1 MDNSIEPDGL
11 EEVEGEMAE
20 GGQDIPEADANELL
34 DHVVDRVKIKG
45 GLDINKLKEDGVVF
59 EIDEDAVAATN
70 EEYKEEFEAA
80 QRTSYGQMSGKERSF
95 INELGYDGL
104 GGYGLGLDEDND
116 SDPDGPLM
124 EPFESLMAKMLDLTP
139 DGGVKKKMVR
149 PGGGVEVM
157 EGAEVHIHYN
167 GYLEHHDEPFDSTRL
182 RNKKQVVQL
191 GHGNLIPGLELGIVS
206 MKLGE
211 ISRFL
216 INHEYAYGDMGCPPR
231 VPAKSLVLFEVELIH
246 FHDEAK
252 IVEFDNLPMEEMS
265 KFSRVYPAAEER
277 WKEGK
282 AQYVA
287 GRHRAALKTFKL
299 AATDLEKCNL
309 ENEEEEKSQQT
320 LLFTLFKNL
329 AVVAMKLKDYHK
341 TIKYGTKALSCP
353 NHIQTASD
361 KAKCNYL
368 CGKANRLIGELRM
381 AKMYLEKAYR
391 FKPNDKMVAEELD
404 SLDHAIERQKNE
416 ERLMAQRMILPEEE
430 RQPLPDAESCPWLKD
445 PHSMRMCLKQL
456 ETFFED
462 AENDFFKVPKD
473 RINTAKDILIWE
485 EAAKRL
491 DFVIL
496 EKPSEDN
503 RRMRIGRKTD
513 SV

>member
-1 MDNSIEPDGL
+1 MDSSYPQEGL
-11 EEVEGEMAE
+11 EEVEGEAAGVDGE
-20 GGQDIPEADANELL
+20 TPEADANEIL
-34 DHVVDRVKIKG
+34 DRVVDRVKIKG
-45 GLDINKLKEDGVVF
+45 GIDINQLKENGAVF

-80 QRTSYGQMSGKERSF
+80 QRTSYGQVAGKERTF
-95 INELGYDGL
+95 LGELGYDGL
-104 GGYGLGLDEDND
+104 GGYGLGIDDEND

-124 EPFESLMAKMLDLTP
+124 EPFESLAAKMSNLTD
-139 DGGVKKKMVR
+139 DGGVKKKVVR
-149 PGGGVEVM
+149 PGGGIEVM
-157 EGAEVHIHYN
+157 EGAEVHVHYN

-191 GHGNLIPGLELGIVS
+191 GHGNLIPGLEIGIKS
-206 MKLGE
+206 MKQGE

-216 INHEYAYGDMGCPPR
+216 IEYDYAYGDMGCPPR
-231 VPAKSLVLFEVELIH
+231 VPAKSTVLFEVELIH

-265 KFSRVYPAAEER
+265 KFSRVFPAAEER

-309 ENEEEEKSQQT
+309 ENEEEEKNQQT

-341 TIKYGTKALSCP
+341 TIKYGTKALGCP
-353 NHIQTASD
+353 KHIQTAND
-361 KAKCNYL
+361 RAKCNYL

-381 AKMYLEKAYR
+381 SKMYLEKAYR
-391 FKPNDKMVAEELD
+391 FKPNDKMIAEELD
-404 SLDHAIERQKNE
+404 SLDKAIDRQKVE

-430 RQPLPDAESCPWLKD
+430 HQPLPNAETCPWLKD
-445 PHSMRMCLKQL
+445 PHTMTMCLKQL
-456 ETFFED
+456 ESFFED
-462 AENDFFKVPKD
+462 DENDLFKVPKD
-473 RINTAKDILIWE
+473 RINSAKEILMWE
-485 EAAKRL
+485 EAARRL
-491 DFVIL
+491 DLVVI
-496 EKPSEDN
+496 EKPSEEN
-503 RRMRIGRKTD
+503 RRMRVGRRTE
-513 SV
+513 